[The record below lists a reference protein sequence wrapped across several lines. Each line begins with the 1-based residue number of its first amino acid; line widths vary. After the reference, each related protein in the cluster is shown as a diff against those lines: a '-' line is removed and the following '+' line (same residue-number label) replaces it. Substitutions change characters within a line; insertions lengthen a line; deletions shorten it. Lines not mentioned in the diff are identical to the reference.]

1 MAAAIRAVFDTNV
14 VVSALVFGR
23 RLAWLRNA
31 WASSLLVPVICQ
43 QTAAELLRVLTYPK
57 FRLAAADQAALL
69 EDYLPYAE
77 IIEIPKQMSDMPVQ
91 CRDRDDVVF
100 LVLAIVSHTRLVSG
114 DADLS
119 VLKASAPIEVLS
131 VAELHKLVSG

>member
-1 MAAAIRAVFDTNV
+1 MSVAIRAVFDTNIV
-14 VVSALVFGR
+14 ISALVFGR

-31 WASSLLVPVICQ
+31 WASRILIPVVCK

-57 FRLAAADQAALL
+57 FRLTAADRAALL

-77 IIEIPKQMSDMPVQ
+77 IIEIPEPMPDIPIQ

-100 LVLAIVSHTRLVSG
+100 LVLAIVANARLISG
-114 DADLS
+114 DSHLS
-119 VLKASAPIEVLS
+119 ILKASAPIEVLS
-131 VAELHKLVSG
+131 AAELWTLISG

>member
-1 MAAAIRAVFDTNV
+1 M
-14 VVSALVFGR
+14 VSALVFGR

-31 WASSLLVPVICQ
+31 WASRLLVPVVSR
-43 QTAAELLRVLTYPK
+43 QTTAELLRVLTYPK
-57 FRLAAADQAALL
+57 FRLTAADRTALL

-77 IIEIPKQMSDMPVQ
+77 IVAMPAEAPATPIQ

-100 LVLAIVSHTRLVSG
+100 LALAIIAQTPLISG

-119 VLKASAPIEVLS
+119 ILKASAPIEVLS
-131 VAELHKLVSG
+131 VAELRTRILA

>member
-1 MAAAIRAVFDTNV
+1 MAGAIRAVFDTNIV
-14 VVSALVFGR
+14 ISALVFGR

-31 WASSLLVPVICQ
+31 WASRILVPVVCKP
-43 QTAAELLRVLTYPK
+43 TAAELLRVLTYPK
-57 FRLAAADQAALL
+57 FRLTAADRAALL

-77 IIEIPKQMSDMPVQ
+77 IIEIPELMPEIPIQ

-100 LVLAIVSHTRLVSG
+100 LVLAIIAHTRLISG

-119 VLKASAPIEVLS
+119 ILKASAPIEVLS
-131 VAELHKLVSG
+131 AAELWTLISG